1 MRAICVALAA
11 ILLGVAVPALG
22 LHRPPLGPY
31 KGSRHATGTHP
42 LLDQERSRSDELI
55 AQCSVEFRDT
65 QLDHFSWVRY
75 RKWAEGLGLL
85 HACNG
90 WHGRLVVPL
99 MRMD

>member
-1 MRAICVALAA
+1 MRVIGIALAA
-11 ILLGVAVPALG
+11 ILLGSAVPALG

-75 RKWAEGLGLL
+75 RNLGRGFGSL
-85 HACNG
+85 ACLP
-90 WHGRLVVPL
+90 RLA
-99 MRMD
+99 